1 MTHYITNVNFKQHL
15 LLIKRNDTTSKEILK
30 FISKNESAILLRE
43 EYFMSIYQQLL
54 QREQDHSPI
63 KVGVIGAGQMG
74 FGMIAQISKIPGM
87 SVTGI
92 CDVNIEAAEK
102 AGNFYNSQATRKEAM
117 VISSDYRDVIQSTNV
132 EVVVDATG
140 IPEVGA
146 NISLEALRSKK
157 HLVLLNVEVD
167 ITIGSVMYQM
177 FSNAGLIY
185 TGSAGDEPA
194 ATLELYEFAKTM
206 GFDVLVAGKGKNNP
220 FIPSS
225 NPDTCAKEAKQKHMS
240 AHMLTAFQDG
250 TKTMAEMNLLSNATG
265 LVPEKVGMN
274 GVEADVNTVAD
285 KLNLIE
291 NGGVLEHFGVVEYV
305 KGLAPGVFV
314 IVKSELEPVDEELR
328 YLKVGKGPHYTLY
341 RPYHL
346 ASLETPI
353 TIAKAVLQHD
363 SSIHPIGAPISE
375 TVAVAKRDIQAG
387 ELIDGIGGFA
397 VRGVLETHDEMK
409 RNGHIPIGL
418 ISGKIVAK
426 RNIKSGQFLNE
437 DDVEL
442 DPSTTVWKLR
452 SLQDQLFPTVKR
464 KSFVN

>member
-1 MTHYITNVNFKQHL
+1 
-15 LLIKRNDTTSKEILK
+15 
-30 FISKNESAILLRE
+30 
-43 EYFMSIYQQLL
+43 MSIYQQLL
-54 QREQDHSPI
+54 QRESEQAPI

-92 CDVNIEAAEK
+92 CDVNIDAAEK
-102 AGNFYNSQATRKEAM
+102 AGNFYNSQAVRKEAM
-117 VISSDYRDVIQSTNV
+117 VITNDYREVIQSPNV
-132 EVVVDATG
+132 EVIVDATG
-140 IPEVGA
+140 VPEVGA

-167 ITIGSVMYQM
+167 ITIGSIMYQM
-177 FSNAGLIY
+177 FTNAGLVY

-206 GFDVLVAGKGKNNP
+206 GFEVLVAGKGKNNP
-220 FIPSS
+220 FIPTS
-225 NPDTCAKEAKQKHMS
+225 NPDVCAEEAKRKHMS
-240 AHMLTAFQDG
+240 AHMLAAFQDG

-265 LVPEKVGMN
+265 LVPDKVGMN
-274 GVEADVNTVAD
+274 GVEANVETVAD
-285 KLNLIE
+285 KLNLKE
-291 NGGVLEHFGVVEYV
+291 NGGILDSFGVVEYV
-305 KGLAPGVFV
+305 NGLAPGVFV
-314 IVKSELEPVDEELR
+314 IVKSDLEPVDEELR

-363 SSIHPIGAPISE
+363 SSIHPLGAPISE

-387 ELIDGIGGFA
+387 ESIDGIGGYT
-397 VRGVLETHDEMK
+397 VRGVLETHEDMK
-409 RNGHIPIGL
+409 KNGHIPIGL

-426 RNIKSGQFLNE
+426 KDIKLGQFLTL

-442 DPSTTVWKLR
+442 DPTTTVWKLR
-452 SLQDQLFPTVKR
+452 SLQDQLFPSATTKGSLVK
-464 KSFVN
+464 